1 MCAYCSWTDSLPA
14 APFGDPMA
22 TIFDTHAHYYD
33 KRFDDDRDELLTTML
48 GNTVGGIVNC
58 GTDIPSSQK
67 CIALAERYDNVY
79 AAVGFHPE
87 DLEGATSDD
96 FHTIERLL
104 LHDKV
109 VAIGEIGLDYYWDT
123 SPRPT
128 QQEWFVRQMQL
139 AKQHDLPVI
148 VHDRDAHEDTLRLL
162 KQEAPRGVLH
172 AFSGSVEMANEVLKL
187 GMYIGLGGVLT
198 FKNARKTVE
207 VAQAI
212 PLNRLLLETDAPYMA
227 PVPFRGR
234 RNDSTLIA
242 FVASRI
248 ADIRGISADEVLTI
262 TTENAKHLF
271 GV

>member
-1 MCAYCSWTDSLPA
+1 MSV
-14 APFGDPMA
+14 MA

-33 KRFDDDRDELLTTML
+33 KRFDEDRDDVLRAML
-48 GNTVGGIVNC
+48 ADSVGGIINC
-58 GTDIPSSQK
+58 GTDIASSEK
-67 CIALAERYDNVY
+67 CLTLAERYDNTF

-87 DLEGATSDD
+87 DLEGASFDD
-96 FHTIERLL
+96 LRVIEEYLSR
-104 LHDKV
+104 DKV
-109 VAIGEIGLDYYWDT
+109 VAVGEIGLDYYWDA
-123 SPRPT
+123 SPRPV

-139 AKQHDLPVI
+139 AKAHNMPVI

-162 KQEAPRGVLH
+162 KQEQPRGVLH
-172 AFSGSVEMANEVLKL
+172 AFSGSVEMAKEIVKL
-187 GMYIGLGGVLT
+187 GMYIGLGGVVT

-212 PLNRLLLETDAPYMA
+212 PLDRLLLETDAPYMA

-248 ADIRGISADEVLTI
+248 AEIRGTTAEEILAV
-262 TTENAKHLF
+262 TTENAKAVF
-271 GV
+271 GIQ